1 MMVQGYETI
10 ITQYIIKGSRT
21 AGVTVQLYAMK
32 GVLDLGG
39 GGGGYKIYHI

>member
-32 GVLDLGG
+32 GVLDLV
-39 GGGGYKIYHI
+39 GGYKIYHI